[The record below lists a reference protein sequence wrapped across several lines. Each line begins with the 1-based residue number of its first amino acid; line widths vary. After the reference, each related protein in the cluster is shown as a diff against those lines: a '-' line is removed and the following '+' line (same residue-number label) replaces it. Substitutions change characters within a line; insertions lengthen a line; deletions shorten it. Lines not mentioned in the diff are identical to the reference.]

1 MLLGVPV
8 LGKDGFQVYPKRK
21 NRKGVK
27 PLMAVRIAG
36 CCNSAEGAF
45 TATRLYPATKSQAN
59 PADLELYFSLCRL
72 PPKPPDF
79 RLEPVGRVVS
89 PPFRQSRH
97 TGRQVGLQAVLVFL
111 YRFAVQPFEAALG
124 IGQSTLCYETVEN
137 SDHIRFF

>member
-1 MLLGVPV
+1 MYSGTEPDCLKLLRSPV
-8 LGKDGFQVYPKRK
+8 GFPILSFFRIREPDFQIHNPWRNCHENLSLQPNRRRK
-21 NRKGVK
+21 
-27 PLMAVRIAG
+27 
-36 CCNSAEGAF
+36 
-45 TATRLYPATKSQAN
+45 
-59 PADLELYFSLCRL
+59 PADLGLYFSLYRL

-97 TGRQVGLQAVLVFL
+97 TGRQVGLQVVLVFL

-137 SDHIRFF
+137 SDHI